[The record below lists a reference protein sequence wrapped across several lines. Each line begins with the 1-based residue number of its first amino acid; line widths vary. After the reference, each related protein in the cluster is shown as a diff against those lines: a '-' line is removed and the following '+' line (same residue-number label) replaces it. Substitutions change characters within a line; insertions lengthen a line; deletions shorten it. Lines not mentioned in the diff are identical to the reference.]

1 MKIKRIEHIAVAVH
15 DLGAMTSL
23 LQDKL
28 GLELEYTESTPSSDL
43 AMFPIGETYIE
54 LLQGT
59 NPESGTT
66 RWIEKRGQSLFHI
79 CIEVEDIRAA
89 LDELRGKGVKLLDE
103 EPRPGHGGTMIAFI
117 DPASTGDIMFE
128 LVEVPEGAGHA

>member
-1 MKIKRIEHIAVAVH
+1 MKIKRIEHIAIAVRN
-15 DLGAMTSL
+15 LGEMTSL

-54 LLQGT
+54 LLEGT
-59 NPESGTT
+59 TPQSGTT
-66 RWIEKRGQSLFHI
+66 KWMEQRGQSLFHI

-128 LVEVPEGAGHA
+128 LVQVPEGAAHA

>member
-1 MKIKRIEHIAVAVH
+1 MKIKRIEHIAIAVR
-15 DLGAMTSL
+15 DLGEMTSL

-54 LLQGT
+54 LLEGT
-59 NPESGTT
+59 TPQSGTT
-66 RWIEKRGQSLFHI
+66 KWMEQRGQSLFHI

-128 LVEVPEGAGHA
+128 LVQVPEGAANA

>member
-1 MKIKRIEHIAVAVH
+1 MKIKRIEHIAVAVN
-15 DLGAMTSL
+15 DLDAMSTL

-28 GLELEYTESTPSSDL
+28 GIEMEYKESMPTSDL

-59 NPESGTT
+59 TPDSGTT
-66 RWIEKRGQSLFHI
+66 KWMEERGQSLFHI
-79 CIEVEDIRAA
+79 CIEVEDIREA

-103 EPRPGHGGTMIAFI
+103 EPRRGHGNSLIAFI

-128 LVEVPEGAGHA
+128 LVEMPEGAGH